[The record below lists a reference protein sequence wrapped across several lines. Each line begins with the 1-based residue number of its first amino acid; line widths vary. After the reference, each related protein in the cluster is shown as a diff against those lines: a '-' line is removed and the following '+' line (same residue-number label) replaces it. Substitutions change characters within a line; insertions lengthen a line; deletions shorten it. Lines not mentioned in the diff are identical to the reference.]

1 MRIVSLELDNFRR
14 FRRPLRLEGF
24 EPGLNVVV
32 EPNETGKSTLLEAL
46 RAALFIRHS
55 ARTELT
61 RSYCPIGDDVAP
73 RVSVGFEVAASAGSG
88 RVRAMAAARG
98 SRWKRGVA
106 TGMRA
111 SSLGKERRRGRP
123 G

>member
-14 FRRPLRLEGF
+14 FRRPLRLDGF

-61 RSYCPIGDDVAP
+61 RSYCPIVADVAH
-73 RVSVGFEVAASAGSG
+73 RVAFGCQVACEPLP
-88 RVRAMAAARG
+88 
-98 SRWKRGVA
+98 
-106 TGMRA
+106 T
-111 SSLGKERRRGRP
+111 
-123 G
+123 